1 MIPCQ
6 GWFWTV
12 VSDEEK
18 KELYEGQP
26 SNGGKQLA
34 TQLLIFW
41 PIIYELCL
49 QHVGLQEYE
58 GLSKGEYSKLQLFAF
73 AIKQV
78 LVEQIVHTF
87 ALSLL
92 KFFHFLFEICPK
104 EDIISSSSEVV
115 QDKEKTGEYC

>member
-1 MIPCQ
+1 MRVEGKVIDYLWGPPHSMIPFQ

-41 PIIYELCL
+41 PIFIELCV
-49 QHVGLQEYE
+49 QYVGLDEYE
-58 GLSKGEYSKLQLFAF
+58 GLSKGEYSKL
-73 AIKQV
+73 
-78 LVEQIVHTF
+78 
-87 ALSLL
+87 
-92 KFFHFLFEICPK
+92 
-104 EDIISSSSEVV
+104 
-115 QDKEKTGEYC
+115 